1 MFDLIGISVLDYMDL
16 YKKFTYTNQES
27 YRLDYI
33 ALVELGQ
40 KKLDHSEFDTF
51 KDFYRGNWKKF
62 VDYNIVDVELVDRL
76 EDKLRL
82 IELVITMAMMVR

>member
-1 MFDLIGISVLDYMDL
+1 MFDLIDISVLDYMDL

-40 KKLDHSEFDTF
+40 KKLDHSEFDIQ
-51 KDFYRGNWKKF
+51 RLLPW
-62 VDYNIVDVELVDRL
+62 EL
-76 EDKLRL
+76 EE
-82 IELVITMAMMVR
+82 IC